1 MSGEGGASAYTVAA
15 SALKL
20 RAARE
25 GGRKLSLSLS
35 LSTTQQSL
43 HLPVKGG
50 QFCCEGLGGG
60 QGKLLARLW
69 LLPWFV
75 LHMFAVAAVVK

>member
-1 MSGEGGASAYTVAA
+1 LCCEGWGGGQV
-15 SALKL
+15 KL
-20 RAARE
+20 LAGLR
-25 GGRKLSLSLS
+25 LLPPWFVLHVFVSLS

-50 QFCCEGLGGG
+50 QFFCEGLGGG